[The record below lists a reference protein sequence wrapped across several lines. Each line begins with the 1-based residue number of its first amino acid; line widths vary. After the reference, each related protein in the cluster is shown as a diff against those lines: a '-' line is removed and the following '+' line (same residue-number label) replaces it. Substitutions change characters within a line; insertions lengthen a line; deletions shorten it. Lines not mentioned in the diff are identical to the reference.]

1 MSVILDTSILIELQR
16 GDQTV
21 RREIQSLSR
30 RFPATP
36 SITFLN
42 VFEYLVGIRTL
53 TKRKAQAIKL
63 LENFEVINTTAK
75 TAEVMAS
82 LRSKYDKLGVVV
94 SLSDLLIAGLAI
106 ENDMLLVTSDKDFEV
121 IKELR
126 IKLVT

>member
-42 VFEYLVGIRTL
+42 VFEYLVGIRRL
-53 TKRKAQAIKL
+53 TKRKAEAIKL
-63 LENFEVINTTAK
+63 LENFEVINTRAK

-94 SLSDLLIAGLAI
+94 SLSDL
-106 ENDMLLVTSDKDFEV
+106 
-121 IKELR
+121 
-126 IKLVT
+126 

>member
-1 MSVILDTSILIELQR
+1 MSVILDTSILIGLQR
-16 GDQTV
+16 GDRV
-21 RREIQSLSR
+21 VKMEIESLSR
-30 RFPATP
+30 HFPATP

-63 LENFEVINTTAK
+63 LENFDVINTTAK

-82 LRSKYDKLGVVV
+82 LRSKYDKRGMML

-106 ENDMLLVTSDKDFEV
+106 ENDMVLVTSDRDFEG
-121 IKELR
+121 IKEL
-126 IKLVT
+126 KVKFVP